1 MRKGGITEFAIGDLV
16 NLFQACALSGHST
29 GNTSE
34 SYTEKT
40 NIACALKAVKAHSGY
55 KNVNRPSKVPMLKAI
70 WANDNSIQEPVMNFV
85 DKMFMVS
92 VPAFK
97 VRRGLRTVLEICA
110 ASLIQ
115 YHPKVTQDCR
125 TTNIISSTLS
135 ELAREVRLSDVRC
148 ANRSP
153 EYVLRYWSKLI
164 IEDLKSRTIESF
176 TATPDLISTAA
187 TMNQVVTMLA
197 TMQSQV
203 NVLSASQGASD
214 VAVASQESEIV
225 QLHQRELVYL
235 EESTKTEK
243 ENNKLKLEIQGMK
256 KFVRRAEATLQEF
269 TSFHSPTGLS
279 GTKRLYET
287 AFDATHAAGS
297 TREGGKRSLLFGL
310 PTNDQDHLLLTTT
323 TTTTTT
329 TTNAAD
335 ENPSPLSTTVTNDE
349 STNDES
355 LLGASSFNRQA
366 SSSPTFGPPRAV
378 GPPPYQGWS

>member
-1 MRKGGITEFAIGDLV
+1 MRKGGITELAIGNLV

-40 NIACALKAVKAHSGY
+40 NITSALKAVKAHSGY

-70 WANDNSIQEPVMNFV
+70 WAKDNSVHESVMNFV

-97 VRRGLRTVLEICA
+97 VRGGLRTVLEICA

-125 TTNIISSTLS
+125 TTNIISSKLS
-135 ELAREVRLSDVRC
+135 ELAREVQLLDVWC

-153 EYVLRYWSKLI
+153 EYVHRYWSQMI
-164 IEDLKSRTIESF
+164 IEGLKSRTIESF
-176 TATPDLISTAA
+176 TATPYLILMAA

-225 QLHQRELVYL
+225 QLHQQELVYL
-235 EESTKTEK
+235 EESTKTEN
-243 ENNKLKLEIQGMK
+243 ENNKLKHEIQEIKLIRK
-256 KFVRRAEATLQEF
+256 KSRSYSPRICIP
-269 TSFHSPTGLS
+269 SFSDWFM
-279 GTKRLYET
+279 RNET
-287 AFDATHAAGS
+287 TI
-297 TREGGKRSLLFGL
+297 
-310 PTNDQDHLLLTTT
+310 
-323 TTTTTT
+323 
-329 TTNAAD
+329 
-335 ENPSPLSTTVTNDE
+335 
-349 STNDES
+349 
-355 LLGASSFNRQA
+355 
-366 SSSPTFGPPRAV
+366 
-378 GPPPYQGWS
+378 